1 MRKNQNELAVLVKPF
16 TLKKDPVSRKLN
28 GSVWLVGTFLSLIK
42 LLSEA
47 DQGGKNF
54 FGSMTKIWSTWLE
67 TEIETVFLELKKQN
81 DFYTFIAY
89 NAMPMVL
96 LKSWTPLHNL
106 FV

>member
-28 GSVWLVGTFLSLIK
+28 GSVWLVDTVLSLIK

-47 DQGGKNF
+47 DQGG
-54 FGSMTKIWSTWLE
+54 SMTKMWLTWLE

-89 NAMPMVL
+89 NAMVL